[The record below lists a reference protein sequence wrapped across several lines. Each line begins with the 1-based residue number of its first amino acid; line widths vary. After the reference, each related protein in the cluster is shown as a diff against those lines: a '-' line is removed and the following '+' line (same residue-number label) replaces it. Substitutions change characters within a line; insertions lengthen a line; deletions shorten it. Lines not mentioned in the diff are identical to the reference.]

1 MQNSSSRSAADRLES
16 ALETILL
23 ALETAAPPQ
32 RAFLLKRAG
41 DVCVSMNERR
51 KALGWYGRAVDQHL
65 HLGDSAQAALLCR
78 MIVHVQPEAVR
89 ARCTLAWIA
98 IATEQHA
105 DAVRELDAYVEAARH
120 ASQNALAAQQL
131 GWMFEAA
138 GSAGVREKVVAAL
151 RELGDAERADVL
163 GAALAEGSAPV
174 LDAEDRRARM
184 LDATIG
190 PPATAARI
198 ALS

>member
-1 MQNSSSRSAADRLES
+1 MQNSSSQSAADRLES

-65 HLGDSAQAALLCR
+65 HLGDHAQAALLCR
-78 MIVHVQPEAVR
+78 MIIHVQPDAVR

-105 DAVRELDAYVEAARH
+105 DAVRELGSYVEAARQGR
-120 ASQNALAAQQL
+120 QNALAARQL

-138 GSAGVREKVVAAL
+138 GSSEVREKVVAAL
-151 RELGDAERADVL
+151 RDLGDATRANAL
-163 GAALAEGSAPV
+163 GGALAEGSAPA
-174 LDAEDRRARM
+174 LGAAERRARM
-184 LDATIG
+184 LEATIG
-190 PPATAARI
+190 PPATSARI